1 MLLDCLML
9 ILFRLN
15 FWGVCELFLLFFR
28 FFWSLINEREREGV
42 RDDEEARRDIKR
54 ERRESTLFKIIINYW
69 LATVLPNGLGS
80 FKACCRLFL

>member
-1 MLLDCLML
+1 VFVNCFFYSFVSFGPLLM
-9 ILFRLN
+9 R
-15 FWGVCELFLLFFR
+15 
-28 FFWSLINEREREGV
+28 EREREGV

-69 LATVLPNGLGS
+69 LATVLPNSLGS